1 MTADCPGALV
11 SLFPFPRLHY
21 SLKISRIFTVMCL
34 LSFTAALGTCIQE
47 HSHAFNQRPQC
58 DPEMYV
64 IDGKKGKNEACLA
77 CLENQELAS

>member
-1 MTADCPGALV
+1 
-11 SLFPFPRLHY
+11 
-21 SLKISRIFTVMCL
+21 MCL